1 MPFAAQ
7 GSQSVRFQGKN
18 HAQKLVEKHANK
30 MSYVVCLLKRNLG
43 AGGNQKVAGAIMD
56 GLDSRRLAFASLIL
70 GQSEGVEQLINIV
83 TCGQACYVQVA

>member
-1 MPFAAQ
+1 
-7 GSQSVRFQGKN
+7 
-18 HAQKLVEKHANK
+18 
-30 MSYVVCLLKRNLG
+30 
-43 AGGNQKVAGAIMD
+43 MD